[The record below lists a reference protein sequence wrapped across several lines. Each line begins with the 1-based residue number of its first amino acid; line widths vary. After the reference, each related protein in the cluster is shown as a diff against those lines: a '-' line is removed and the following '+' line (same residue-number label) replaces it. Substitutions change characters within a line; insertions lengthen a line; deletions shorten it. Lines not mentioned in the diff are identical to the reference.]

1 MSFPQMIFSGV
12 TNMLALLC
20 CLVSFVLR
28 RNQCVVLCVVLFI
41 NAYLIPTFWSWISC
55 ERWFQN
61 SFSLNRLIIP
71 DISSQKWCVTTH
83 LFWIYNLGAWSPLS
97 HEKICW
103 RSICIQFFLSWAFV
117 SLAVQIYF
125 TFNTSLISKIFDNDL
140 LKVIA
145 LKNARIVT
153 GIGSSKLVSNHY
165 QQ

>member
-1 MSFPQMIFSGV
+1 MV
-12 TNMLALLC
+12 CNY
-20 CLVSFVLR
+20 SFV
-28 RNQCVVLCVVLFI
+28 
-41 NAYLIPTFWSWISC
+41 S
-55 ERWFQN
+55 N
-61 SFSLNRLIIP
+61 S
-71 DISSQKWCVTTH
+71 
-83 LFWIYNLGAWSPLS
+83 LS

-153 GIGSSKLVSNHY
+153 GIGSSKLVINIVQDQTTTNNRIHLTNSSQFSWFSLKHEILYFIVEPQIGGKMHTCSVSVCPNLDY
-165 QQ
+165 SLAS